1 MYSYFNTLSTLTSKI
16 LFGFKDFHLVNDII
30 PLSIDNF
37 VAKANWSVGIDLV
50 PPTPIPDLGSNVVL

>member
-1 MYSYFNTLSTLTSKI
+1 
-16 LFGFKDFHLVNDII
+16 LVNDII